1 MKEKILARKGIL
13 IGVVVIIALLTA
25 AFCYGGN
32 VPDSAHAADGLG
44 QAMEQVAVTV
54 AQETEEQ
61 KATLEEQEAEK
72 PAEETVEAAE
82 TAETQTEET
91 VNGMKINPETG
102 KDQYQTDPVPAGKP
116 APVEPEEST
125 VTETRHTCT
134 ISVSCATALN
144 HLDVLDS
151 AIAELLPADGW
162 ILKETQVT
170 FQEGESVYDVL
181 QRVLKDQG
189 IQMEASFV
197 PIYNSA
203 YIEGIQNLYEFDC
216 GELSGWMYSV
226 NGWFPN
232 YGCSR
237 YQVQAGDVI
246 KFQYTCDLGADI
258 GGRNVLD

>member
-13 IGVVVIIALLTA
+13 IAAVVIIALLTA

-32 VPDSAHAADGLG
+32 VPNGAASADGLE
-44 QAMEQVAVTV
+44 QALEQVTATV
-54 AQETEEQ
+54 SQKTAEQ
-61 KATLEEQEAEK
+61 T
-72 PAEETVEAAE
+72 AEETETEVAAATEAEAE
-82 TAETQTEET
+82 ESQPQET
-91 VNGMKINPETG
+91 VNGMEIDPETG